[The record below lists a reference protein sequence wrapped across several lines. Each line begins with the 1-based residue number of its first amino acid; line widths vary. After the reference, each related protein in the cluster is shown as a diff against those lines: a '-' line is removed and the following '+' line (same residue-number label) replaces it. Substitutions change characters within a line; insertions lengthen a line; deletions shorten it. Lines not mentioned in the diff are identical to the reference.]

1 MKISPRLCGPP
12 PLLMPKPSPRT
23 VDNSQGRPGDTSSR
37 FPTALPSY
45 CMVGAAFRV
54 EHVLDKLAMDN
65 GPARAPSRPHRAPR
79 VYS

>member
-1 MKISPRLCGPP
+1 MKIPASLWAAAIIDAKAIPED
-12 PLLMPKPSPRT
+12 PSA
-23 VDNSQGRPGDTSSR
+23 NAILER

-45 CMVGAAFRV
+45 CIVGAAFSVERV
-54 EHVLDKLAMDN
+54 FDKLAMDN